1 MGSLPSSL
9 RRSLPR
15 LGTAALLLA
24 VASCSTGTGTGAG
37 AGTGIS
43 GANPGADTSGATA
56 GAATTAGGSSSP
68 SGRPAPLSAS
78 ISQFR
83 DNYGKP
89 LVEIQLTN
97 TGSAAITAIAAT
109 LHSPLFPAGARWA
122 PAAGTELP
130 PGQVKSLS
138 VRMPAADC
146 RPAPTGKGARTAT
159 VEVRFTS
166 DGGSPEAP
174 VRAAAEDP
182 FGVLVRN
189 HDELC
194 LAQAAAEVA
203 AFGLGPGLDRS
214 PDGRTA
220 VLRLV
225 ITPART
231 GSGGTGNSL
240 VLNGIGGTTLLA
252 EDPALPWPGPV
263 RIAAGG
269 PERVLR
275 LGVRPARCDP
285 HTVAEDKVGTLL
297 PLTISAGGRDGVLKV
312 AAGAAL
318 RGQIYDFITSAC
330 RRQ

>member
-1 MGSLPSSL
+1 M
-9 RRSLPR
+9 
-15 LGTAALLLA
+15 
-24 VASCSTGTGTGAG
+24 
-37 AGTGIS
+37 
-43 GANPGADTSGATA
+43 
-56 GAATTAGGSSSP
+56 
-68 SGRPAPLSAS
+68 SAS

-83 DNYGKP
+83 DNYGKQV
-89 LVEIQLTN
+89 VEIQLTN
-97 TGSAAITAIAAT
+97 TGSAAITAVAAT

-122 PAAGTELP
+122 SPAGTELP

-138 VRMPAADC
+138 VRLPAAHC
-146 RPAPTGKGARTAT
+146 RPAPSGKAAGTAT
-159 VEVRFTS
+159 VVVRLTS
-166 DGGSPEAP
+166 ADGSPEAS

-194 LAQAAAEVA
+194 LARAAAEVA
-203 AFGLGPGLDRS
+203 AFRLGPGLERS

-225 ITPART
+225 ITPARS
-231 GSGGTGNSL
+231 GSGSFL
-240 VLNGIGGTTLLA
+240 VLNGVGGTTLLA

-263 RIAAGG
+263 RIVAGG

-275 LGVRPARCDP
+275 LGIRPARCDP
-285 HTVAEDKVGTLL
+285 HAVAEDKVGTLL

-318 RGQIYDFITSAC
+318 RGQIYDFVTSAC